1 MADIGEAEMQTL
13 RNINL
18 NLMPILLALLHH
30 RSVTRA
36 AEALN
41 MSQSAVSEALGN
53 LRHVFKDELLVRSGR
68 QMLLTDLARALT
80 PQVEEAVASFQKLL
94 DTPDFDP
101 GTLTRQFVIA
111 TADSVMMTIGPALT
125 ARLMQDAPQ
134 ASLQFIG
141 LSGPAIEHVRSGDVD
156 LVVGP
161 VEIISKT
168 VDAHSAPLYDDE
180 FACIMRRNHPLS
192 RGKLTE
198 SDYWQAPHASYRPDY
213 ALATT
218 LEELVQRQHG
228 KEAVDVVRV
237 PDFTLLPYFVET
249 TDCLAMVSRQVAER
263 LRQGTKIV
271 VRELPFEMEP
281 VPLGMFWTNIKHND
295 PTHRWFRELLAE
307 IGRQLD
313 A

>member
-1 MADIGEAEMQTL
+1 MVGIGGAEMQTL

-53 LRHVFKDELLVRSGR
+53 LRHVFNDELLVRSGR
-68 QMLLTDLARALT
+68 QMLLTDLAEALT

-94 DTPDFDP
+94 DTPDFEP
-101 GTLTRQFVIA
+101 GTLNRQFVIA

-125 ARLMQDAPQ
+125 ARLMKTAPN
-134 ASLQFIG
+134 ASLQFVG
-141 LSGPAIEHVRSGDVD
+141 LSGPAVEHFRSGDVD
-156 LVVGP
+156 LVLGP
-161 VEIISKT
+161 IEIINKT
-168 VDAHSAPLYDDE
+168 IDAHGAPFYNDE
-180 FACIMRRNHPLS
+180 FVCIMRRNHPLS
-192 RGKLTE
+192 RGKLTA
-198 SDYWQAPHASYRPDY
+198 SDYWEAPHASYRPDY

-218 LEELVQRQHG
+218 LEELVQQHHG
-228 KEAVDVVRV
+228 IESSNVVRV
-237 PDFTLLPYFVET
+237 PDFTLLPFFVET

-263 LRQGTKIV
+263 LRQGANIV
-271 VRELPFEMEP
+271 IRELPFDMKP

-295 PTHRWFRELLAE
+295 PAHRWFRELLAE